1 MLLVN
6 VWLFF
11 ISDKAIVFD
20 DSDEEV
26 MSLFSSTASKVVVKN
41 FKQMDEDDLSKLNF
55 NRCYHLFNY

>member
-1 MLLVN
+1 
-6 VWLFF
+6 
-11 ISDKAIVFD
+11 VFD

-55 NRCYHLFNY
+55 NRYHNLFNY